1 MKVDLVIT
9 SACFTGQLEL
19 DHPEEWLGLPL
30 ALQAVWNTKAMILTL
45 WEVEELPAMI
55 WVVEL
60 VQALTHGLSAGE
72 ALRQAQDK
80 VRTVTRE
87 QVEAIWLAEARDR
100 LSPDRWERVDAS
112 WQETSRTTGQNPFAN
127 PVHWAPFVLVG
138 DPKVTISPR
147 RLEPAERTMSV

>member
-1 MKVDLVIT
+1 MEVDLVIT
-9 SACFTGQLEL
+9 SACFTGQVNLERA
-19 DHPEEWLGLPL
+19 EEWLGLPL
-30 ALQAVWNTKAMILTL
+30 ALQSVWKTKAMILTL

-60 VQALTHGLSAGE
+60 VQALTQGLTAGE

-87 QVEAIWLAEARDR
+87 QVEVSWLAEAQGR
-100 LSPDRWERVDAS
+100 LSPERWERVLSDWQLTKDAAN
-112 WQETSRTTGQNPFAN
+112 QHPFAD

-147 RLEPAERTMSV
+147 R